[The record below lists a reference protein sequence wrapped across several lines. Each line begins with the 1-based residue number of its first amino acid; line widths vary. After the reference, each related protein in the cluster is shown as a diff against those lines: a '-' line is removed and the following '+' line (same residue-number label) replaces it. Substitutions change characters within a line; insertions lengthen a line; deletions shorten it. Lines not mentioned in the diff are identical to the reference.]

1 MRKIVY
7 WILLSLIVLSS
18 FAWSISKSEKKEIDK
33 EDAFI
38 FPYQSQGLSKR
49 EAAAHLISRF
59 TYGATPGMVDEVIKT
74 GLEKWFLNQLEGKNN
89 EDELNAHLSNF
100 QFLKLSNEEVSNMFP
115 KPIQVLRMAAADGV
129 IPKDSIN
136 LIGKDEAKD
145 RLKDYVANKNI
156 HQQGELT
163 REFVNQRIIRARYAN
178 NQLLEVLTGFWFNH
192 FNVSLTKPQL
202 NLLAPAYERDVIR
215 PNITGKFK
223 DLLSATAHSPAMLFY
238 LDNFISS
245 ATIENSENKMAD
257 SRIEKYLES
266 KIDGTDSISQAS
278 IRKLK
283 NNRRNKG
290 LNENYAREL
299 MELHTLGVDGGYT
312 QNDVTEAARVLTG
325 WSIYPFEDGYA
336 PGVRKLI
343 EKIGDEKL
351 SEKGYVHQGDFFF
364 AINRHDIKEKIVLG
378 KTFPSGNGYSEGM
391 ALIDMLAH
399 HPSTSFFISRKLAT
413 YFVCDNP
420 PQSLIDRMAKTF
432 REKDGDIKLV
442 LMTMVMSKE
451 FWSTASVRQK
461 TKSPFEFVISATR
474 ALDADIIAPFQ
485 LLQKMERMG
494 QKIYYFQAPTGFP
507 DNAAYWINT
516 GALLNRMNF
525 GLDIAANQIRGTRC
539 DLLQL
544 NNNHEP
550 ENANAALITY
560 TSILL
565 PERNQENTIKRLSPL
580 LTTPDFKEKIFG
592 AIDTKQTNNNPE
604 MMSSQNIDSTMM
616 LSDEMEKIEVKSTNQ
631 DMSVKKMLAQVVGII
646 IGSPEFQRR

>member
-1 MRKIVY
+1 MKKIVFCV
-7 WILLSLIVLSS
+7 LPALIIFSS
-18 FAWSISKSEKKEIDK
+18 FLWVIPKSKTTVVENEGAIV
-33 EDAFI
+33 
-38 FPYQSQGLSKR
+38 FPYLSQGLTKR

-59 TYGATPGMVDEVIKT
+59 TYGATPGMVDEVMKT

-89 EDELNAHLSNF
+89 EDTLNAHLSDFKYLN
-100 QFLKLSNEEVSNMFP
+100 LTNEEVSKMFP
-115 KPIQVLRMAAADGV
+115 KPIQILRMAAADGI
-129 IPKDSIN
+129 IPKDSIT
-136 LIGKDEAKD
+136 LIGKDEAKE
-145 RLKDYVANKNI
+145 RLKDYVASKNI

-163 REFVNQRIIRARYAN
+163 REFLNQRIIRARYAK
-178 NQLLEVLTGFWFNH
+178 NQLSEVLTGFWFNH

-202 NLLAPAYERDVIR
+202 NLLAPEYERDVIR

-223 DLLSATAHSPAMLFY
+223 DLLLATAQSPAMLLF

-245 ATIENSENKMAD
+245 STIENSENKMYD

-266 KIDGTDSISQAS
+266 KLEKTDSISQATL
-278 IRKLK
+278 IKLK

-325 WSIYPFEDGYA
+325 WSIYPFDDSYA

-351 SEKGYVHQGDFFF
+351 SENGYVHHGDFFF
-364 AINRHDIKEKIVLG
+364 AMNRHDIKEKKVLG
-378 KTFPSGNGYSEGM
+378 KEFPSGNGYSEGM
-391 ALIDMLAH
+391 TLLDLLAH
-399 HPSTSFFISRKLAT
+399 HPSTSIFISKKLAT
-413 YFVCDNP
+413 YFVCDIP
-420 PQSLIDRMAKTF
+420 PQSLIDKMAKTF
-432 REKDGDIKLV
+432 REKDGDIKAV

-451 FWSTASVRQK
+451 FWSTASIRQK

-474 ALDADIIAPFQ
+474 ALNANVVAPFQ

-516 GALLNRMNF
+516 GSLLNRMNF

-544 NNNHEP
+544 NNQHEP

-560 TSILL
+560 SSILL

-580 LTTPDFKEKIFG
+580 LTNPDFKEKVFE
-592 AIDTKQTNNNPE
+592 AIDATQKNNKPE
-604 MMSSQNIDSTMM
+604 KMMSVDIDSTMM
-616 LSDEMEKIEVKSTNQ
+616 LMEEIEIKEEKKINQ
-631 DMSVKKMLAQVVGII
+631 DENVKKMLAQVVGII

>member
-1 MRKIVY
+1 VRKVVF
-7 WILLSLIVLSS
+7 WVLPVLIILSS
-18 FAWSISKSEKKEIDK
+18 FLLEIPKLEKTIIEN
-33 EDAFI
+33 EDSFI
-38 FPYQSQGLSKR
+38 FPYLSQELTKR
-49 EAAAHLISRF
+49 EATSHLINRF
-59 TYGATPGMVDEVIKT
+59 TYGATPGMVDEVMKI
-74 GLEKWFLNQLEGKNN
+74 GLEKWFLNQLEGNN
-89 EDELNAHLSNF
+89 KEDLLNEHLSKF
-100 QFLKLSNEEVSNMFP
+100 QFLNLTNDEVSKMFP
-115 KPIQVLRMAAADGV
+115 KPIQLLRMASADGI

-136 LIGKDEAKD
+136 LIGKDETKE
-145 RLKDYVANKNI
+145 RLKDYVASKNI

-163 REFVNQRIIRARYAN
+163 REFVNQRIIRARYAK
-178 NQLLEVLTGFWFNH
+178 NQLTEVLTGFWFNH

-223 DLLSATAHSPAMLFY
+223 DLLSATAHSPAMLYY

-245 ATIENSENKMAD
+245 STIENSENKMAD
-257 SRIEKYLES
+257 SRIGRYLES
-266 KIDGTDSISQAS
+266 KIEETDSISKAS

-312 QNDVTEAARVLTG
+312 QKDVTEAARVLSG
-325 WSIYPFEDGYA
+325 WSIYPFEDSYA

-351 SEKGYVHQGDFFF
+351 SENGYVHQGDFLF
-364 AINRHDIKEKIVLG
+364 AMNRHDIKAKNLLG
-378 KTFPSGNGYSEGM
+378 KDFPSGNGYSEGM
-391 ALIDMLAH
+391 ALLDLLAH
-399 HPSTSFFISRKLAT
+399 HPSTSVFISRKLAT
-413 YFVCDNP
+413 YFVADNP
-420 PQSLIDRMAKTF
+420 PQSLVDRMAKTF

-451 FWSTASVRQK
+451 FWSVASVRQK
-461 TKSPFEFVISATR
+461 TKSPFEFVISVTR
-474 ALDADIIAPFQ
+474 ALNADINAPFQ
-485 LLQKMERMG
+485 LFQKMERMG

-507 DNAAYWINT
+507 DNATYWINT
-516 GALLNRMNF
+516 GSLLNRMNF

-544 NNNHEP
+544 NKNHEP
-550 ENANAALITY
+550 ENANAALITFS
-560 TSILL
+560 SILL

-580 LTTPDFKEKIFG
+580 LTTPDFKERIFG
-592 AIDTKQTNNNPE
+592 AIDAKQKKNQPE
-604 MMSSQNIDSTMM
+604 MMTSMETDTTMM
-616 LSDEMEKIEVKSTNQ
+616 LSEEIEIKEVKNINQ
-631 DMSVKKMLAQVVGII
+631 EENVKKMLAQVVGII

>member
-1 MRKIVY
+1 MKKVVF
-7 WILLSLIVLSS
+7 WVLPALIILSS
-18 FAWSISKSEKKEIDK
+18 FLLEIPKTGKKNIEN
-33 EDAFI
+33 EDLLL
-38 FPYQSQGLSKR
+38 FPYLSQGLTKR
-49 EAAAHLISRF
+49 EAAAHLISRC
-59 TYGATPGMVDEVIKT
+59 TYGATPGMVDEVIKI
-74 GLEKWFLNQLEGKNN
+74 GLEKWFSNQLDGKNN
-89 EDELNAHLSNF
+89 EDILNAHLSDF
-100 QFLKLSNEEVSNMFP
+100 QFLNLTNEEVSKMFP
-115 KPIQVLRMAAADGV
+115 KPIQLLRMAAADGV

-136 LIGKDEAKD
+136 LIGKDETKE
-145 RLKDYVANKNI
+145 RLKDYVASKNI

-178 NQLLEVLTGFWFNH
+178 NQLTEVLTGFWFNH

-223 DLLSATAHSPAMLFY
+223 DLLSATAHSPAMLYY

-245 ATIENSENKMAD
+245 STIENSENKMAD
-257 SRIEKYLES
+257 SKIERYLES
-266 KIDGTDSISQAS
+266 KIEGTDSISQAS

-312 QNDVTEAARVLTG
+312 QTDVTEAARVLTG

-351 SEKGYVHQGDFFF
+351 SEIGYVHQGDFFF
-364 AINRHDIKEKIVLG
+364 AMNRHDIKEKKVLG
-378 KTFPSGNGYSEGM
+378 KEFSSGNGYSEGM
-391 ALIDMLAH
+391 ALLDLLAH
-399 HPSTSFFISRKLAT
+399 HPSTSVFISRKLAA
-413 YFVCDNP
+413 YFVADNP
-420 PQSLIDRMAKTF
+420 PQSLVDKMAKTF
-432 REKDGDIKLV
+432 REKDGDLKLV

-461 TKSPFEFVISATR
+461 TKSPFEFVISTTR
-474 ALDADIIAPFQ
+474 ALNADINAPYQ
-485 LLQKMERMG
+485 LFQKMERMG

-516 GALLNRMNF
+516 GSLLNRMNF
-525 GLDIAANQIRGTRC
+525 GLDIAANQIKGIRC

-544 NNNHEP
+544 NNKHEP

-560 TSILL
+560 SSILL
-565 PERNQENTIKRLSPL
+565 PERNQEKTIKRLSPL
-580 LTTPDFKEKIFG
+580 LTTPDFKERISV
-592 AIDTKQTNNNPE
+592 AIDAKQKKNQPE
-604 MMSSQNIDSTMM
+604 MMTSMETDTTMM
-616 LSDEMEKIEVKSTNQ
+616 LSEEIEIKEVKNIDQ
-631 DMSVKKMLAQVVGII
+631 EENVKKMLAQVVGII

>member
-1 MRKIVY
+1 MRKI
-7 WILLSLIVLSS
+7 IFCALPALIIFSS
-18 FAWSISKSEKKEIDK
+18 FLWVIPKTRTIVVEN
-33 EDAFI
+33 EDAFV
-38 FPYQSQGLSKR
+38 FPYLSQGLTKR
-49 EAAAHLISRF
+49 EAAAHLINRF
-59 TYGATPGMVDEVIKT
+59 TYGPTPGMVDEVMKI
-74 GLEKWFLNQLEGKNN
+74 GLEKWFLNQLDGKNN
-89 EDELNAHLSNF
+89 EDILNAHLSGF
-100 QFLKLSNEEVSNMFP
+100 EFLNLSNEEVSKMFP
-115 KPIQVLRMAAADGV
+115 KPIQVLRMAAADGI

-136 LIGKDEAKD
+136 LIGKDETKE
-145 RLKDYVANKNI
+145 RLKDYVAGKKI

-178 NQLLEVLTGFWFNH
+178 NQLTEVLTGFWFNH
-192 FNVSLTKPQL
+192 FNISLTKPQL

-266 KIDGTDSISQAS
+266 KIEGTDSIYQAS

-312 QNDVTEAARVLTG
+312 QNDVTEAARVLSG
-325 WSIYPFEDGYA
+325 WSIYPFEDGYS

-351 SEKGYVHQGDFFF
+351 SENGYVHQGDFFF
-364 AINRHDIKEKIVLG
+364 AMNRHDIKEKKVLG
-378 KTFPSGNGYSEGM
+378 KEFTSGNGYSEGM
-391 ALIDMLAH
+391 ALLDLLAH
-399 HPSTSFFISRKLAT
+399 HPSTSIFISKKLAT
-413 YFVCDNP
+413 YFVCDIP
-420 PQSLIDRMAKTF
+420 PQSLIDKMAKTF
-432 REKDGDIKLV
+432 REKDGDIKSV

-451 FWSTASVRQK
+451 FWSTASFRQK

-474 ALDADIIAPFQ
+474 ALDAEINAPFQ
-485 LLQKMERMG
+485 LFQKMERMG

-507 DNAAYWINT
+507 DNSAYWINT
-516 GALLNRMNF
+516 GSLLNRMNF

-544 NNNHEP
+544 NNQHEP

-560 TSILL
+560 SSILL

-580 LTTPDFKEKIFG
+580 LTNPEFKEKVFE
-592 AIDTKQTNNNPE
+592 AIDATQKNNKPE
-604 MMSSQNIDSTMM
+604 KMMSLDIDSTMM
-616 LSDEMEKIEVKSTNQ
+616 LMEEIEIKEEKKINQ
-631 DMSVKKMLAQVVGII
+631 DENVKKMLAQVVGII
-646 IGSPEFQRR
+646 IGSPEFQRK

>member
-7 WILLSLIVLSS
+7 WILPSLVVLSS
-18 FAWSISKSEKKEIDK
+18 FIFAIPTKEKKDIKSEDS
-33 EDAFI
+33 FV
-38 FPYQSQGLSKR
+38 FPYQSQGLTKR

-59 TYGATPGMVDEVIKT
+59 TYGATPGMVDEVVKI
-74 GLEKWFLNQLEGKNN
+74 GLEKWFINQLEGKNN
-89 EDELNAHLSNF
+89 EDTLNAHLSDF
-100 QFLKLSNEEVSNMFP
+100 QFLNLSNEETSKMFP
-115 KPIQVLRMAAADGV
+115 KPIQVKRMAIADGV
-129 IPKDSIN
+129 ISKDSIN
-136 LIGKDEAKD
+136 LLDKDVEKE
-145 RLKDYVANKNI
+145 RIKVYFESKHL
-156 HQQGELT
+156 HQQAELV
-163 REFVNQRIIRARYAN
+163 RELVNQRVIRARYTS
-178 NQLLEVLTGFWFNH
+178 NQLSEVLTAFWFNH

-223 DLLSATAHSPAMLFY
+223 DLLSATAHSPAMLYY

-245 ATIENSENKMAD
+245 STVENSENKMAD
-257 SRIEKYLES
+257 SRIGKYLES
-266 KIDGTDSISQAS
+266 KVESTDSMSQAT

-312 QNDVTEAARVLTG
+312 QMDVTEAARVLTG

-336 PGVRKLI
+336 PGLRKLI

-351 SEKGYVHQGDFFF
+351 SENGYVHQGDFFF
-364 AINRHDIKEKIVLG
+364 AINRHDIKEKKVLG
-378 KTFPSGNGYSEGM
+378 KTFPSGNGYSEGIE
-391 ALIDMLAH
+391 LLDLLAH
-399 HPSTSFFISRKLAT
+399 HPSTSIFISKKIAT

-420 PQSLIDRMAKTF
+420 PKSLVDKMAKTF
-432 REKDGDIKLV
+432 REKDGDIKSV
-442 LMTMVMSKE
+442 LMTMVLSKE
-451 FWSTASVRQK
+451 FWSTMSIRQK

-474 ALDADIIAPFQ
+474 ALNTEITSASSLIK
-485 LLQKMERMG
+485 KMESMG
-494 QKIYYFQAPTGFP
+494 QKIYYYQAPTGFP

-525 GLDIAANQIRGTRC
+525 GLDIAANQIRGTHS

-560 TSILL
+560 TAILL

-580 LTTPDFKEKIFG
+580 LTTPDFKEKIAV
-592 AIDTKQTNNNPE
+592 AIETKVKVNKTE
-604 MMSSQNIDSTMM
+604 MMSSNEIEINEMKNI
-616 LSDEMEKIEVKSTNQ
+616 NQ
-631 DMSVKKMLAQVVGII
+631 DKNIKKMLAQVVGII

>member
-1 MRKIVY
+1 
-7 WILLSLIVLSS
+7 
-18 FAWSISKSEKKEIDK
+18 
-33 EDAFI
+33 
-38 FPYQSQGLSKR
+38 
-49 EAAAHLISRF
+49 
-59 TYGATPGMVDEVIKT
+59 MVDEVIKI
-74 GLEKWFLNQLEGKNN
+74 GLEKWFLNQLEGNN
-89 EDELNAHLSNF
+89 KEDLLNEHLSKF
-100 QFLKLSNEEVSNMFP
+100 QFLNLTNDEVSKMFP
-115 KPIQVLRMAAADGV
+115 KPIQLLRMASADGI

-136 LIGKDEAKD
+136 LIGKDETKE
-145 RLKDYVANKNI
+145 RLKDYVASKNI

-163 REFVNQRIIRARYAN
+163 REFVNQRIIRASYAK
-178 NQLLEVLTGFWFNH
+178 NQLTEVLTGFWFNH

-223 DLLSATAHSPAMLFY
+223 DLLSATAHSPAMLYY

-245 ATIENSENKMAD
+245 STIENSENKMAD
-257 SRIEKYLES
+257 SRIGRYLES
-266 KIDGTDSISQAS
+266 KIEETDSISKAS

-312 QNDVTEAARVLTG
+312 QKDVTEAARVLSG
-325 WSIYPFEDGYA
+325 WSIYPFEDSYA

-351 SEKGYVHQGDFFF
+351 SENGYVHQGDFLF
-364 AINRHDIKEKIVLG
+364 AMNRHDIKAKNLLG
-378 KTFPSGNGYSEGM
+378 KDFPSGNGYSEGM
-391 ALIDMLAH
+391 ALLDLLAH
-399 HPSTSFFISRKLAT
+399 HPSTSVFISRKLAT
-413 YFVCDNP
+413 YFVADNP
-420 PQSLIDRMAKTF
+420 PQSLVDRMAKTF

-451 FWSTASVRQK
+451 FWSVASVRQK
-461 TKSPFEFVISATR
+461 TKSPFEFVISVTR
-474 ALDADIIAPFQ
+474 ALHADINAPFQ
-485 LLQKMERMG
+485 LFQKMERMG

-507 DNAAYWINT
+507 DNATYWINT
-516 GALLNRMNF
+516 GSLLNRMNF

-544 NNNHEP
+544 NKNHEP
-550 ENANAALITY
+550 ENANAALITFS
-560 TSILL
+560 SILL

-580 LTTPDFKEKIFG
+580 LTTPDFKERIFG
-592 AIDTKQTNNNPE
+592 AIDAKQKKNQPE
-604 MMSSQNIDSTMM
+604 MMTSMETDTTMM
-616 LSDEMEKIEVKSTNQ
+616 LLEEIEIKEVKNINQ
-631 DMSVKKMLAQVVGII
+631 EENVKKMLAQVVGII

>member
-1 MRKIVY
+1 VRKRFY
-7 WILLSLIVLSS
+7 WVLPFLIVFSS
-18 FAWSISKSEKKEIDK
+18 FILASPISENKDDESEDS
-33 EDAFI
+33 FV

-49 EAAAHLISRF
+49 EATAHLISRF
-59 TYGATPGMVDEVIKT
+59 TYGATPGMVDEVIKI
-74 GLEKWFLNQLEGKNN
+74 GLENWFLNQLEGNN
-89 EDELNAHLSNF
+89 KEDLLNEHLSKF
-100 QFLKLSNEEVSNMFP
+100 QFLNLTNDEVSKMFP
-115 KPIQVLRMAAADGV
+115 KPIQLLRMASADGI

-136 LIGKDEAKD
+136 LIGKDETKE
-145 RLKDYVANKNI
+145 RLKDYVASKNI

-163 REFVNQRIIRARYAN
+163 REFVNQRIIRARYAK
-178 NQLLEVLTGFWFNH
+178 NQLTEVLTGFWFNH

-223 DLLSATAHSPAMLFY
+223 DLLSATAHSPAMLYY

-245 ATIENSENKMAD
+245 STIENSENKMAD
-257 SRIEKYLES
+257 SRIGRYLES
-266 KIDGTDSISQAS
+266 KIEETDSISKAS

-312 QNDVTEAARVLTG
+312 QKDVTEAARVLSG
-325 WSIYPFEDGYA
+325 WSIYPFEDSYA

-351 SEKGYVHQGDFFF
+351 SENGYVHQGDFLF
-364 AINRHDIKEKIVLG
+364 AMNRHDIKAKNLLG
-378 KTFPSGNGYSEGM
+378 KDFPSGNGYSEGM
-391 ALIDMLAH
+391 ALLDLLAH
-399 HPSTSFFISRKLAT
+399 HPSTSVFISRKLAT
-413 YFVCDNP
+413 YFVADNP
-420 PQSLIDRMAKTF
+420 PQSLVDRMAKTF

-451 FWSTASVRQK
+451 FWSVASVRQK
-461 TKSPFEFVISATR
+461 TKSPFEFVISVTR
-474 ALDADIIAPFQ
+474 ALNADINAPFQ
-485 LLQKMERMG
+485 LFQKMERMG

-507 DNAAYWINT
+507 DNATYWINT
-516 GALLNRMNF
+516 GSLLNRMNF

-544 NNNHEP
+544 NKNHEP
-550 ENANAALITY
+550 ENANAALITFS
-560 TSILL
+560 SILL

-580 LTTPDFKEKIFG
+580 LTTPDFKERIFG
-592 AIDTKQTNNNPE
+592 AIDAKQKKNQPE
-604 MMSSQNIDSTMM
+604 MMTSMETDTTMM
-616 LSDEMEKIEVKSTNQ
+616 LLEEIEIKEVKNINQ
-631 DMSVKKMLAQVVGII
+631 EENVKKMLAQVVGII

>member
-1 MRKIVY
+1 M
-7 WILLSLIVLSS
+7 
-18 FAWSISKSEKKEIDK
+18 
-33 EDAFI
+33 
-38 FPYQSQGLSKR
+38 
-49 EAAAHLISRF
+49 
-59 TYGATPGMVDEVIKT
+59 
-74 GLEKWFLNQLEGKNN
+74 
-89 EDELNAHLSNF
+89 
-100 QFLKLSNEEVSNMFP
+100 
-115 KPIQVLRMAAADGV
+115 
-129 IPKDSIN
+129 
-136 LIGKDEAKD
+136 
-145 RLKDYVANKNI
+145 
-156 HQQGELT
+156 
-163 REFVNQRIIRARYAN
+163 
-178 NQLLEVLTGFWFNH
+178 LTGFWFNH

-245 ATIENSENKMAD
+245 ATIENSENKMAN

-266 KIDGTDSISQAS
+266 KIEGTDSISQAS

-351 SEKGYVHQGDFFF
+351 SDNGYVHQGDFFF
-364 AINRHDIKEKIVLG
+364 AINRHDIKEKKVLG

-391 ALIDMLAH
+391 ALLDILAH

-432 REKDGDIKLV
+432 REKDGDIKSV

-451 FWSTASVRQK
+451 FWSSVSIRQK

-560 TSILL
+560 SSILL

-592 AIDTKQTNNNPE
+592 AIDTKQKSNNPE
-604 MMSSQNIDSTMM
+604 MMSSQIIDSTMM
-616 LSDEMEKIEVKSTNQ
+616 LSDEMEKIEVKITNQ
-631 DMSVKKMLAQVVGII
+631 DMNVKKMLAQVVGII